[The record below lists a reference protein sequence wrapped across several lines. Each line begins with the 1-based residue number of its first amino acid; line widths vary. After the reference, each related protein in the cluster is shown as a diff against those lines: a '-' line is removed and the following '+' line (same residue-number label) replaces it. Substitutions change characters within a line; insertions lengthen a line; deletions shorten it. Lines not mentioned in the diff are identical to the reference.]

1 MTRSFLCAA
10 AMVLVALSPAGAQ
23 PRLRV
28 EPCTLPVV
36 GAARCGSLEVWEN
49 RAAASGRTIPIRF
62 AVIPATGTAT
72 NDPVVPIPGG
82 PGSATIEQ
90 AGGYGDDLR
99 ELRGV
104 RDARDILLV
113 DLRGTGG
120 SNLLGCEMYGPALAD
135 YLGAFYPAERVRRCA
150 ERWRGRADLS
160 QYNNDASADDLDEV
174 RAALGYERLNLYGTS
189 AGTRTALVYM
199 RRHPDRVRS
208 AVLHGVV
215 PTDAA
220 MPRHTAPDA
229 QRAMAGVLAEC
240 AREPACNA
248 AFPALG
254 DDLRVVVARLARGP
268 VEVTVT
274 DPASGEP
281 VRMPLSRDLFAEAV
295 RYMTYAGSTASLV
308 PAILHQAAR
317 GDLSPAAEQALFG
330 RREIVNSGSHGVYL
344 SFTCA
349 EDVPFVDS
357 AEASRRAAETF
368 LGDYRVRD
376 QKAACAAW
384 PVPPV
389 AREFLQPVRSDAPV
403 LVLTGEWDPA
413 TPPSAGEEAL
423 RTLPNGRHV
432 VVPSGAHGFDGLVGT
447 GGCITPLIVRFI
459 RTADAKGLDD
469 SCVRAIHRPP
479 FPTRALPATPIAVD
493 SAELAR
499 LAGTYRAESGFQVET
514 RMEGGRLHLRLPQR
528 DFALIPVGPGRFR
541 LLGVPFVY
549 VEFGRTGDAVT
560 SLVLLAGGGPPT
572 TLARQ

>member
-1 MTRSFLCAA
+1 MTRSFLFSVVLGILAA
-10 AMVLVALSPAGAQ
+10 APAVAQ
-23 PRLRV
+23 PRLHV
-28 EPCTLPVV
+28 EPCTLPGV
-36 GAARCGSLEVWEN
+36 GAARCGTLEVWEN
-49 RAAASGRTIPIRF
+49 REARSGRTIPIRF

-72 NDPVVPIPGG
+72 RDPVVPIPGG
-82 PGSATIEQ
+82 PGSGTVEQ
-90 AGGYGDDLR
+90 AAGMAG
-99 ELRGV
+99 ELAEL

-113 DLRGTGG
+113 DLRGAGG
-120 SNLLGCEMYGPALAD
+120 SNLLDCEMYGPRLAD

-160 QYNNDASADDLDEV
+160 RYNNDASADDLDEV

-220 MPRHTAPDA
+220 MPLHTAPDA
-229 QRAMAGVLAEC
+229 QRAMDGVLGEC

-254 DDLRVVVARLARGP
+254 DDLRVVVVARLERGP

-274 DPASGEP
+274 DPATGEP
-281 VRMPLSRDLFAEAV
+281 VRMPLSRDLFAEGV
-295 RYMTYAGSTASLV
+295 RYMTYSGSSASLV
-308 PAILHQAAR
+308 PAVLHQAAR
-317 GDLSPAAEQALFG
+317 GDLGPAAEQALFS

-349 EDVPFVDS
+349 EDVPFVDA
-357 AEASRRAAETF
+357 AEAARMAAGTF
-368 LGDYRVRD
+368 LGGYRVRD

-432 VVPSGAHGFDGLVGT
+432 VVPSGAHALDGLVGT

-479 FPTRALPATPIAVD
+479 FPTRPLPATPIAAEP
-493 SAELAR
+493 AELAR
-499 LAGTYRAESGFQVET
+499 LAGTYRAEGGFQVET
-514 RMEGGRLHLRLPQR
+514 RVDGGRLHLRVPQR
-528 DFALIPVGPGRFR
+528 DFALIPVGPGLFR

-549 VEFGRTGDAVT
+549 ARFVRAGDAVT
-560 SLVLLAGGGPPT
+560 SLELIEGGGPPT